1 MTLAIYSGVPDPV
14 WWVHTR
20 HESFKRVKEHLHHA
34 RTTGKTYRRQQMPSI
49 LGYKGFLVHP
59 PEAEEAELVVGQ
71 DTKELQKLLLE
82 TMPEGKISHDLRQKI
97 LRAIESG
104 SVPHPGVPL
113 ADQSALQAYKPDE
126 VIQHYAPKLNLARWN
141 TPCVQPYNNCYNYA
155 NDKITNS
162 FAQPGTASGHPYGQ
176 ITADEMIRASESD
189 GLVKMDVGPEEP
201 CPKAP
206 EQPNCLVA
214 LVVAKGRKELILLGG
229 ERSVQITF

>member
-14 WWVHTR
+14 WWVHSG

-34 RTTGKTYRRQQMPSI
+34 RTTGKTYRHQHMPSI

-71 DTKELQKLLLE
+71 ETKELQKLLLE
-82 TMPEGKISHDLRQKI
+82 TMPEGKISHALRQKI

-113 ADQSALQAYKPDE
+113 AAQRASLQEVSQAPSKGYKPDE
-126 VIQHYAPKLNLARWN
+126 VIQHYAPKLNLDRWN
-141 TPCVQPYNNCYNYA
+141 TYDLIRGNNNCYNYA

-176 ITADEMIRASESD
+176 ITAEEMLRACESD
-189 GLVKMDVGPEEP
+189 GLVKMDVGPDDP
-201 CPKAP
+201 CPEAP

-214 LVVAKGRKELILLGG
+214 LVVAEG
-229 ERSVQITF
+229 